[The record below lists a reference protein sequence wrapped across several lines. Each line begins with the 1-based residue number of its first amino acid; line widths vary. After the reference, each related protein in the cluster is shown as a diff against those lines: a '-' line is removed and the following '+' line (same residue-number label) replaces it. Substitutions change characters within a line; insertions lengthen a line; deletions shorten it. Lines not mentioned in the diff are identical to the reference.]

1 MARKNA
7 IKLLVP
13 HGREHGSVGMTP
25 WSVPKPFV
33 MDMRSAADL
42 GYHAVTTYQA
52 QMPSYCA
59 WLSAKA
65 RAENWRKAFPILAQY
80 PASDLFDYTTEDEFM
95 RTFAKG

>member
-1 MARKNA
+1 
-7 IKLLVP
+7 
-13 HGREHGSVGMTP
+13 MTP